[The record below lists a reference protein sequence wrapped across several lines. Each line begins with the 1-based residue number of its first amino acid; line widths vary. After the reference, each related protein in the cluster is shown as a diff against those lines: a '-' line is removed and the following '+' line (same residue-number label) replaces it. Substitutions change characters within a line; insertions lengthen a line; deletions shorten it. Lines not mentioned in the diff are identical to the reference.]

1 MKVLFL
7 HRNFPA
13 QFRHIAPAIG
23 SIPGNEALFIT
34 QNDKMKAPNVMKYI
48 YKLKRNIP
56 DDCHGYLRFYEES
69 ILHAQSTA
77 EVAIALK
84 EQGFYPDVIYGHTWG
99 QTMFMK
105 DIFPKSI

>member
-56 DDCHGYLRFYEES
+56 DDCHGYLRFYE
-69 ILHAQSTA
+69 TA
-77 EVAIALK
+77 SRTNRCGLC
-84 EQGFYPDVIYGHTWG
+84 FYAGCGKISLY
-99 QTMFMK
+99 
-105 DIFPKSI
+105 